1 MQIANRQGI
10 NSFTN
15 FMTKSPWLANV
26 PKKYYSKLNFSDN
39 KDEVVAKHLTE
50 LSKKFKEHRA
60 LKHPF
65 FEYLKEEKGFNAKQ
79 YQVFR
84 DNFFYRTAFTVP
96 GVLHVIKAALLD
108 GDLETAHYVAKN
120 LNDELAITE
129 SSSKMHP
136 KLLEKSFNNFG
147 ETIFGID
154 GMPISGA
161 ENSQYLL
168 SEALTDRDVRKAG
181 YEAEQALKVY
191 ATSWAHEFLA
201 DGMLQNFYKDVFLPY
216 EKTYDITKKDSK
228 FQDDISP
235 YFLAH
240 NDPSKEHGDVEA
252 EHERI
257 ARKVV
262 SDKILKSSE
271 NPRKS
276 LNLVDASTMAFFE
289 SQSKLWDAIMNAMQK
304 VRENGVPVSKD
315 NIVMKNNINLDG
327 LLQDYN
333 NAKSFQPTQVE
344 RQSQKISYSIIPSE
358 FSLRKR

>member
-1 MQIANRQGI
+1 MQTIKKQAQNQFKNNLGAVNFLT
-10 NSFTN
+10 NS
-15 FMTKSPWLANV
+15 MVKSPWLANI
-26 PKKYYSKLNFSDN
+26 PKKYYSQFDFSGN
-39 KDEVVAKHLTE
+39 KDEAVAKHLTE

-65 FEYLKEEKGFNAKQ
+65 FDYLKDEKGFNAKQ

-136 KLLEKSFNNFG
+136 KLLEKSFNKFG

-168 SEALTDRDVRKAG
+168 AAALIDRDVKKAG

-201 DGMLQNFYKDVFLPY
+201 DDMLQNFYNNVFLPY
-216 EKTYDITKKDSK
+216 EKTYDITKKDGK
-228 FQDDISP
+228 FQDDI
-235 YFLAH
+235 
-240 NDPSKEHGDVEA
+240 
-252 EHERI
+252 
-257 ARKVV
+257 
-262 SDKILKSSE
+262 
-271 NPRKS
+271 
-276 LNLVDASTMAFFE
+276 
-289 SQSKLWDAIMNAMQK
+289 
-304 VRENGVPVSKD
+304 
-315 NIVMKNNINLDG
+315 
-327 LLQDYN
+327 
-333 NAKSFQPTQVE
+333 
-344 RQSQKISYSIIPSE
+344 
-358 FSLRKR
+358 

>member
-1 MQIANRQGI
+1 
-10 NSFTN
+10 
-15 FMTKSPWLANV
+15 
-26 PKKYYSKLNFSDN
+26 
-39 KDEVVAKHLTE
+39 
-50 LSKKFKEHRA
+50 
-60 LKHPF
+60 
-65 FEYLKEEKGFNAKQ
+65 
-79 YQVFR
+79 
-84 DNFFYRTAFTVP
+84 VP

-154 GMPISGA
+154 GIPISGA

-201 DGMLQNFYKDVFLPY
+201 DDMLQNFYKDVFLPY

-252 EHERI
+252 EHERM

-276 LNLVDASTMAFFE
+276 LNLVEASTMAFFE
-289 SQSKLWDAIMNAMQK
+289 SQSKLWDAMMNSMQK
-304 VRENGVPVSKD
+304 VHDNGVPIRKGSITMKD
-315 NIVMKNNINLDG
+315 NIKLDG
-327 LLQDYN
+327 LLYDQN
-333 NAKSFQPTQVE
+333 GGKVFQPHTE
-344 RQSQKISYSIIPSE
+344 ESKAKRTSKAIPSNK
-358 FSLRKR
+358 LCHTRV